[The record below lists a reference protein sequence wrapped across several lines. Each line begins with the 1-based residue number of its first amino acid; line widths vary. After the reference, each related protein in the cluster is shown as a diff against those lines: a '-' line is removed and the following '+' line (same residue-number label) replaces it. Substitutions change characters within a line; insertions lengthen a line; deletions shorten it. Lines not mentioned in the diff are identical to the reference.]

1 MKKLIAAMTAFAM
14 LLCGCSSNVSEAD
27 ASSTTITAI
36 EAKMNQ
42 SDEDENSIYL
52 DENSFAELEDELLL
66 DYVENQVYD
75 QVVSVLDTDNYYVEC
90 VNAVYYSQ
98 EYIDTLMGNSQP
110 NVYFGYTMNELNDI
124 FGDERYVFTLDD
136 NGKTTVQPLEE
147 IPNTDGDT
155 IIKNVA
161 VGTGVIVVC
170 VVISTVAPAVGAPA
184 AFSAIMTA
192 SASGATTM
200 AISSAAIGG
209 LGAGII
215 RGYQTGDYREAFKAA
230 ALQGSEDFKI
240 GAISGAV
247 IGGAQEA
254 LILKVGTKAGLTMSE
269 VAKIQK
275 ESGWPIEMIKKLH
288 SVDEFAIYKKAGL
301 TPIKLADGKLAMVR
315 EIDWKRVDSF
325 GRTNVERV
333 REWGLAP
340 IDSSGNPFE
349 LHHIGQRA
357 DSPLAILTQ
366 SEHRLDGNSKILHYA
381 KEGKN
386 VADNVWLKQKQDFWK
401 QILELA
407 EKAGKIN

>member
-1 MKKLIAAMTAFAM
+1 MKKLIAAMTAFAII
-14 LLCGCSSNVSEAD
+14 LCGCSSNVSEAN
-27 ASSTTITAI
+27 ASSTTITTI

-42 SDEDENSIYL
+42 SDENENSIYL
-52 DENSFAELEDELLL
+52 DENSFDELEDELLL

-136 NGKTTVQPLEE
+136 NGKTIVQPLEE
-147 IPNTDGDT
+147 ISNTDGDT

-192 SASGATTM
+192 SASGATTI

-254 LILKVGTKAGLTMSE
+254 LILKVGTKAGLTMNE

-288 SVDEFAIYKKAGL
+288 SVDEYAIYKKAGL
-301 TPIKLADGKLAMVR
+301 TPTKLADGKLAMVR
-315 EIDWKRVDSF
+315 EIDWKRVDNF

-401 QILELA
+401 QILKLA

>member
-1 MKKLIAAMTAFAM
+1 MKKLIAAMTAFAI
-14 LLCGCSSNVSEAD
+14 LLCGCSSNVSETT
-27 ASSTTITAI
+27 ASSTTITTI

-52 DENSFAELEDELLL
+52 DENCFDEMEDELLL

-136 NGKTTVQPLEE
+136 NGKTTVQPLDE
-147 IPNTDGDT
+147 ITNTDGDT

-170 VVISTVAPAVGAPA
+170 VVISIIAPIAGAPE
-184 AFSAIMTA
+184 AFTSIITA
-192 SASGATTM
+192 SARRSAET
-200 AISSAAIGG
+200 AISSAVIGG
-209 LGAGII
+209 LGAGLV
-215 RGYQTGDYREAFKAA
+215 RGYQTGDYREALKEAA
-230 ALQGSEDFKI
+230 IQGSEEYML
-240 GAISGAV
+240 GAIFGAV
-247 IGGAQEA
+247 EGASEEA
-254 LILKVGTKAGLTMSE
+254 GKLKFATKAELTMNE

-275 ESGWPIEMIKKLH
+275 DSGWKIEVIQKIH
-288 SVDEFAIYKKAGL
+288 SVDEYAIYKKAGL
-301 TPIKLADGKLAMVR
+301 TPTKLADGKLAMVR
-315 EIDWKRVDSF
+315 EIDWKRVDNF

-357 DSPLAILTQ
+357 DSPLAILTR

-386 VADNVWLKQKQDFWK
+386 VADSVWLKQKQDFWK